1 MIGTGWVEGRMAFEV
16 RALTPETWDG
26 FADLATRHNGVWG
39 GCWCMAFH
47 AKGPG
52 WGVSAEANRDE
63 KRALVQAG
71 RAQAA
76 LVYAGAACVGWCQFG
91 RVADLPRIKN
101 ARAYRDGLTELP
113 DWRVTCF
120 FVDRAQRGQGVAF
133 AALQGALDLIA
144 AAGGGLVEG
153 YPEEVT
159 GKATAAFL
167 HSGTLA
173 MFERAGFAPERR
185 IGKAKWVARRLV
197 AGEA

>member
-1 MIGTGWVEGRMAFEV
+1 MVFET
-16 RALTPETWDG
+16 RGLTPDTWDD
-26 FADLATRHNGVWG
+26 FAALAARHNGVWG

-76 LVYAGAACVGWCQFG
+76 LVYEGAACVGWCQFG
-91 RVADLPRIKN
+91 RVAELPRIKN
-101 ARAYRDGLTELP
+101 AKAYQQGLAELP

-120 FVDRAQRGQGVAF
+120 FVDKAQRGRGVAF
-133 AALQGALDLIA
+133 AALQGALGLMA
-144 AAGGGLVEG
+144 AAGGGVVEG
-153 YPEEVT
+153 YLEEVT
-159 GKATAAFL
+159 ARGTAAFL

-173 MFERAGFAPERR
+173 MFERAGFVAERR
-185 IGKAKWVARRLV
+185 IGRAKWVVRRQI
-197 AGEA
+197 G

>member
-1 MIGTGWVEGRMAFEV
+1 MVFET
-16 RALTPETWDG
+16 RGLTPDTWDD
-26 FADLATRHNGVWG
+26 FAALAARHNGVWG

-76 LVYAGAACVGWCQFG
+76 LVYEGAACVGWCQFG
-91 RVADLPRIKN
+91 RVAELPRIKN
-101 ARAYRDGLTELP
+101 AKAYQQGLAELP

-120 FVDRAQRGQGVAF
+120 FFDKAQRGRGVAF
-133 AALQGALDLIA
+133 AALQGALGLMA
-144 AAGGGLVEG
+144 AAGGGVVEG

-159 GKATAAFL
+159 ARGTAAFL

-173 MFERAGFAPERR
+173 MFERAGFVAERR
-185 IGKAKWVARRLV
+185 IGRAKWVVRQTV
-197 AGEA
+197 ASGLGKG